1 MKKYLFIIGVGAML
15 VSTSCDPQNEE
26 SLFADVDQAVL
37 EGKEGDPNARI
48 GRNDGLAQQKLAYN
62 YEVAEKAYYA
72 VMRELPPSKVKAIMA
87 ESDDQA
93 YVLKNVIISSM
104 KIFDQAVME
113 NSHKMSLLAKRKHEA
128 LAGDEHE
135 IEYDLTAGA
144 LRAAAG
150 YLKIGDIKGEST
162 DHEYPVAKIFELIGN
177 GTEGAKGNPWNDSIP
192 PVKSPEAAELGDFIL
207 SLNPRNIDPEILN
220 DGLNQLEIDSGMD
233 PVLAA
238 LLLPAVQKVREAA
251 SPRSNA
257 RGKADILIESLVN
270 YGLDPEADLS
280 AMYQIGGMGA
290 IGLLASEDYDSEGD
304 VDWAALQLNRKK
316 FEFEM
321 LLLWERFWE
330 NHHTDPTT
338 GR

>member
-15 VSTSCDPQNEE
+15 ISTSCDPQNEE
-26 SLFADVDQAVL
+26 SLFSDVDQAVL
-37 EGKEGDPNARI
+37 ESKEGDPNARL
-48 GRNDGLAQQKLAYN
+48 GRNDGFAQQKLAIN

-72 VMRELPPSKVKAIMA
+72 VMRELPPGKVKAIMA
-87 ESDDQA
+87 ASDDQA

-104 KIFDQAVME
+104 KIFDETVME
-113 NSHKMSLLAKRKHEA
+113 NGNKMSDLAKRNHAA

-162 DHEYPVAKIFELIGN
+162 DHTYPVAEIFELIGN
-177 GTEGAKGNPWNDSIP
+177 GKAGRKGNPWNDSIP
-192 PVKSPEAAELGDFIL
+192 PVKAPEAAGLGEFIL
-207 SLNPRNIDPEILN
+207 GLSPRNSDPKSLNE
-220 DGLNQLEIDSGMD
+220 GLNQLEIDSGMD

-238 LLLPAVQKVREAA
+238 LLLPAIQKVREAA
-251 SPRSNA
+251 KPNPKS
-257 RGKADILIESLVN
+257 RGKADILIESLSN

-321 LLLWERFWE
+321 YLLWEKFWDK
-330 NHHTDPTT
+330 HHTDPTT